1 MVKQTYLIKHN
12 MIEAAVNI
20 NVWGFNIGE
29 KNLACKQPG

>member
-20 NVWGFNIGE
+20 NVWGFNIV
-29 KNLACKQPG
+29 KII